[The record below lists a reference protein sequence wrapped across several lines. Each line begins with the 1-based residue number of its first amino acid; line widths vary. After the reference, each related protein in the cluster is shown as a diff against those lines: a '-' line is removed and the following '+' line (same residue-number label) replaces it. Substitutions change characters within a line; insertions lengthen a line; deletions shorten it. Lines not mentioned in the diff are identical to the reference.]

1 MTRVGTLCPR
11 RPLRFREKGSM
22 VRFLHRLP
30 TVPGGTYTGRHIRL
44 RAVTFG
50 ACLILIMLSLP
61 ASGLTLIG
69 AQSRDVHSAAG
80 TIHLALDR
88 AAGITGAVW
97 RQRCTQYDHPA
108 GQRIRKL
115 RRQYRQSCHFYDQR
129 DPSERRCQSQIVR
142 FSPNMPGLANI
153 FKADAFAPRDSP
165 IGDLQVEIIFGC
177 WMLRRFIAPPH
188 Q

>member
-1 MTRVGTLCPR
+1 MS
-11 RPLRFREKGSM
+11 LRNDTCGHSLSAAPFVLQEKGPIASL
-22 VRFLHRLP
+22 LHRLP
-30 TVPGGTYTGRHIRL
+30 NFLGETYMSRHIRL

-50 ACLILIMLSLP
+50 ACLILIMLSLS

-69 AQSRDVHSAAG
+69 ARSRDVHSAAG
-80 TIHLALDR
+80 TFHLALDR

-129 DPSERRCQSQIVR
+129 DPSERWCQWQIVR
-142 FSPNMPGLANI
+142 FSPRHAGSCKY
-153 FKADAFAPRDSP
+153 FQH
-165 IGDLQVEIIFGC
+165 G
-177 WMLRRFIAPPH
+177 RFRPE
-188 Q
+188 